1 MHTALKPPNQYKEED
16 KRTWRTRKPT
26 ISALDEK
33 VDCAWLQSGL
43 TEHRGKDRILDK
55 GVRPANVQNLMMGA
69 MKPRER
75 SSKTHLSQFSLQEN
89 VCLRFGQTII
99 LAVPSN

>member
-1 MHTALKPPNQYKEED
+1 MHTALQEKPSNQDKEEA
-16 KRTWRTRKPT
+16 KITWRTRKPT

-43 TEHRGKDRILDK
+43 TRHRGTDRILDK
-55 GVRPANVQNLMMGA
+55 GGRPATVQNLMMGA

-75 SSKTHLSQFSLQEN
+75 SSKTHLSQFFLQRVEKKKM
-89 VCLRFGQTII
+89 
-99 LAVPSN
+99 LASGLVNQ